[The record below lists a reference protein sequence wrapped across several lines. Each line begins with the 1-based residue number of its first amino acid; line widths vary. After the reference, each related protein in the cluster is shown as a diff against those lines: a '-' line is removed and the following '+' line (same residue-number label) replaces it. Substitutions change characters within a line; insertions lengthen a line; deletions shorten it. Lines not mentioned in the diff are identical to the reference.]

1 MGARPAVDFPGERNH
16 LWPMRLP
23 TTRARPSW
31 LCLPL
36 AFALTLVVPGSADA
50 QATPYVL
57 NLDPVYRDL
66 DGLIAAGWVRTA
78 IVGQRPYSRLTVARL
93 VVEARANVAK
103 DGGLQRPR
111 FREAL
116 DRLEGAFAP
125 EIRALCVGGSSTCQ
139 PLSGDVTIRHASA
152 DATWADSPGRR
163 IPTSYDSAGAQYIDA
178 ELNPLLQKNQG
189 RVLAD
194 GGTLGGEASM
204 DLGLGTLLSVQIRPR
219 IWATAPSGDAS
230 DLGITFL
237 DGYVRA
243 LLGNL
248 AVEVGRNHVSRGQG
262 RESGPFL
269 SHNARGLDLVRIS
282 LDRPARLPWF
292 LRVLGPLSASALVAD
307 MGANSDT
314 PHSKLVIFQ
323 GSLRP
328 HPYLEIGAT
337 LLNHQGGSG
346 GPPATFAERIQDV
359 FLLYPQGQP
368 ISDKVF
374 GADVRLTLPA
384 AGLQL
389 YAEVLT
395 TDDHELFSSPD
406 QALVNEAVWIAGAS
420 ASGLGAEGRVD
431 LWAEVRR
438 AGVRPHTHHQFTSG
452 LTLDDRVIGDAMGP
466 LGKGL
471 AAGVD
476 WRGSRHTAALQG
488 TVEQYNG
495 ADRYENVTGDGRFAW
510 VRLLDRPDEVRVR
523 VVANW
528 AVDAEV
534 RRLGTSVRLGYEHVT
549 RTAFTTGARS
559 NFLAQVKFDYVW

>member
-1 MGARPAVDFPGERNH
+1 MNRLADVRRSAPRP
-16 LWPMRLP
+16 
-23 TTRARPSW
+23 
-31 LCLPL
+31 
-36 AFALTLVVPGSADA
+36 
-50 QATPYVL
+50 
-57 NLDPVYRDL
+57 
-66 DGLIAAGWVRTA
+66 
-78 IVGQRPYSRLTVARL
+78 
-93 VVEARANVAK
+93 
-103 DGGLQRPR
+103 
-111 FREAL
+111 
-116 DRLEGAFAP
+116 
-125 EIRALCVGGSSTCQ
+125 
-139 PLSGDVTIRHASA
+139 A

-189 RVLAD
+189 RILAN
-194 GGTLGGEASM
+194 GGTLGGEALM

-230 DLGITFL
+230 DLGITL
-237 DGYVRA
+237 LEGYVRA

-262 RESGPFL
+262 RESGPVL

-292 LRVLGPLSASALVAD
+292 LRVLGPVGASALVAD

-337 LLNHQGGSG
+337 LLNHQRGSG
-346 GPPATFAERIQDV
+346 GPPAIFAERIQDV

-374 GADVRLTLPA
+374 GADMRLTLPA

-389 YAEVLT
+389 YMEVLT

-406 QALVNEAVWIAGAS
+406 QALVNEAVWTVGTS
-420 ASGLGAEGRVD
+420 VSGLGAEGRID
-431 LWAEVRR
+431 LWGEFRR

-452 LTLDDRVIGDAMGP
+452 LTLDDRAIGDAMGP

-476 WRGSRHTAALQG
+476 WRGSGHSVALQG
-488 TVEQYNG
+488 ALERYDG

-510 VRLLDRPDEVRVR
+510 VRLLDRPDEIRVR
-523 VVANW
+523 LVGDWV
-528 AVDAEV
+528 VDAEPQGF
-534 RRLGTSVRLGYEHVT
+534 GTSVRAGYEHVT
-549 RTAFTTGARS
+549 RTAFTTGDRS
-559 NFLAQVKFDYVW
+559 NFLAQVKFDYRW

>member
-1 MGARPAVDFPGERNH
+1 
-16 LWPMRLP
+16 MRLP

-36 AFALTLVVPGSADA
+36 TLALSLVVPGGGGA
-50 QATPYVL
+50 QATPYVP
-57 NLDPVYRDL
+57 NLDSVYQDL
-66 DGLIAAGWVRTA
+66 DGLIAAGWVKTA
-78 IVGQRPYSRLTVARL
+78 IAGQRPYSRLTVARL
-93 VVEARANVAK
+93 VVEARANVAR
-103 DGGLQRPR
+103 DGGFQRPR

-116 DRLEGAFAP
+116 DRLESAFAP
-125 EIRALCVGGSSTCQ
+125 EIRALCVGEGAPCT
-139 PLSGDVTIRHASA
+139 PLSGHATLRSATA

-163 IPTSYDSAGAQYIDA
+163 IPTSYDDLADDYIDA

-194 GGTLGGEASM
+194 GGTLGGEALM

-219 IWATAPSGDAS
+219 VWATAPSGDGS
-230 DLGITFL
+230 DLGITL
-237 DGYVRA
+237 LEGYVRV

-248 AVEVGRNHVSRGQG
+248 AVEVGRNHVSRGYG
-262 RESGPFL
+262 RESGPIL

-282 LDRPARLPWF
+282 LDRPARLPWV
-292 LRVLGPLSASALVAD
+292 LRVLGPVGASALLAD

-328 HPYLEIGAT
+328 HPYLEVGAT

-346 GPPATFAERIQDV
+346 GPPATFAERLQDL
-359 FLLYPQGQP
+359 FLIYPQGKP

-389 YAEVLT
+389 YLEVLT

-420 ASGLGAEGRVD
+420 VSGLGAEGRTD
-431 LWAEVRR
+431 LWVEARR

-452 LTLDDRVIGDAMGP
+452 LTLDERIIGDAMGP
-466 LGKGL
+466 LGTGL

-476 WRGSRHTAALQG
+476 WRGSRHTAALLG
-488 TVEQYNG
+488 AVERYSG
-495 ADRYENVTGDGRFAW
+495 ADRYGNMDEEGRFAW
-510 VRLLDRPDEVRVR
+510 VRTLDRPDEIRVR
-523 VVANW
+523 VVGDW
-528 AVDAEV
+528 VVDAEAQGF
-534 RRLGTSVRLGYEHVT
+534 GTSVRVGYEHVT

-559 NFLAQVKFDYVW
+559 NFLAQVKLDYLW

>member
-1 MGARPAVDFPGERNH
+1 
-16 LWPMRLP
+16 MRLS

-50 QATPYVL
+50 QATPYVP

-78 IVGQRPYSRLTVARL
+78 IAGQRPYSRLTVARL

-103 DGGLQRPR
+103 DDGLQRAR
-111 FREAL
+111 FLEAL
-116 DRLEGAFAP
+116 DRLEDAFAS
-125 EIRALCVGGSSTCQ
+125 EICALCLGGASTCQ
-139 PLSGDVTIRHASA
+139 PLSREPTIRYASA
-152 DATWADSPGRR
+152 DATWADSPGRS
-163 IPTSYDSAGAQYIDA
+163 IPTSYDSVGADYIDA

-189 RVLAD
+189 RILAD
-194 GGTLGGEASM
+194 GGTLGGEVSM
-204 DLGLGTLLSVQIRPR
+204 DLGLGKLLSVQIRPR
-219 IWATAPSGDAS
+219 IWATIPSGDAS
-230 DLGITFL
+230 DLGITL
-237 DGYVRA
+237 LEGYVRA

-248 AVEVGRNHVSRGQG
+248 SVEVGRNHIAHGQG
-262 RESGPFL
+262 RESGPML

-282 LDRPARLPWF
+282 LDRPARLLWL
-292 LRVLGPLSASALVAD
+292 LRVLGPVGASALLAD

-323 GSLRP
+323 GSMRP

-346 GPPATFAERIQDV
+346 GPPATFSERIQDV
-359 FLLYPQGQP
+359 FLIYPQGQP

-406 QALVNEAVWIAGAS
+406 QALVNEAVWIVGTS
-420 ASGLGAEGRVD
+420 VSGLGAEGRID
-431 LWAEVRR
+431 LWAEFHR

-471 AAGVD
+471 AVGVD
-476 WRGSRHTAALQG
+476 WRGSRHSAALQG
-488 TVEQYNG
+488 AVERYNG
-495 ADRYENVTGDGRFAW
+495 GDRYENVTGDGRFAW
-510 VRLLDRPDEVRVR
+510 VRLVDRPDEIRVR
-523 VVANW
+523 VVGDW
-528 AVDAEV
+528 LVDAEP
-534 RRLGTSVRLGYEHVT
+534 RGFGTSVRVGFEHVT
-549 RTAFTTGARS
+549 RAAFTTGERS
-559 NFLAQVKFDYVW
+559 NFLAQVKFDYRW

>member
-1 MGARPAVDFPGERNH
+1 MVPARG
-16 LWPMRLP
+16 
-23 TTRARPSW
+23 
-31 LCLPL
+31 
-36 AFALTLVVPGSADA
+36 GA
-50 QATPYVL
+50 QATPYVP

-66 DGLIAAGWVRTA
+66 DALIGAGWVRTA
-78 IVGQRPYSRLTVARL
+78 IAGQRPYSRLTVARL

-103 DGGLQRPR
+103 DDGLQRAR
-111 FREAL
+111 FLEAL
-116 DRLEGAFAP
+116 DRLEDAFVP
-125 EIRALCVGGSSTCQ
+125 EIQALCVGGSSTCQ
-139 PLSGDVTIRHASA
+139 PLSGDVTIRYASV

-194 GGTLGGEASM
+194 GGTLGGEALM

-219 IWATAPSGDAS
+219 IWATVPSGDAS
-230 DLGITFL
+230 DLGITL
-237 DGYVRA
+237 LEGYVRA

-248 AVEVGRNHVSRGQG
+248 AVEVGRNHIAYGQG
-262 RESGPFL
+262 RESGPML

-282 LDRPARLPWF
+282 LDRPARLPWL
-292 LRVLGPLSASALVAD
+292 LRVLGPVGASALLGD
-307 MGANSDT
+307 MGASSDT
-314 PHSKLVIFQ
+314 PHSKLVIFK

-346 GPPATFAERIQDV
+346 GPPATFAERMQDV
-359 FLLYPQGQP
+359 FLIYPQGQP

-374 GADVRLTLPA
+374 GAEVRLTLPA

-389 YAEVLT
+389 YAELST
-395 TDDHELFSSPD
+395 TDDHELFSSPG

-420 ASGLGAEGRVD
+420 VSGLGAEGRVD

-476 WRGSRHTAALQG
+476 WRGSRHTAALRG
-488 TVEQYNG
+488 AVEQYNG
-495 ADRYENVTGDGRFAW
+495 ADRYENVTGDGRFSW
-510 VRLLDRPDEVRVR
+510 VQLLDQPDEIRFRMVGDWV
-523 VVANW
+523 
-528 AVDAEV
+528 VDAESQGF
-534 RRLGTSVRLGYEHVT
+534 GTSVRVGYEHVT
-549 RTAFTTGARS
+549 RAAFTTGDRS
-559 NFLAQVKFDYVW
+559 NFLAQVKFDYRW